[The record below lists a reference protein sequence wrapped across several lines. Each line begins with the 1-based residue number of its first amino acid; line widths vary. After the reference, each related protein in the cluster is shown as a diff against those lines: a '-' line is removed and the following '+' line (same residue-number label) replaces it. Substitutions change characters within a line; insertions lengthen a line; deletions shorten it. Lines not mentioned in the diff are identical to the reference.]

1 MQCNPVVID
10 LSLLVEIDG
19 AKSGNALHLS
29 RSCLNEVDARRND
42 SAGNR
47 ERIESTYFFTLEY

>member
-1 MQCNPVVID
+1 MQCNPIVIN

-19 AKSGNALHLS
+19 AKLGNALHLS
-29 RSCLNEVDARRND
+29 QSCLDEVDTCRND

-47 ERIESTYFFTLEY
+47 ERIKSTYFFTLEY